1 MTATTPTNTNA
12 RSSAA
17 AIAATQRG
25 SGRYFLRRLLHY
37 RPGFFSVIVIILLY
51 LLAFAGPLIYRT
63 SPNEIDL
70 LNLLGHPSA
79 QHLLGTDDNGRDILA
94 RLLYGGRVSLIVG
107 LIAVVI
113 ADTVGVLF
121 GAFAGYFGKLTDTI
135 LMRITDALLAIP
147 SFFLLLVVLSL
158 FGPSLTK
165 LEIAIGLTSWMTIAR
180 LVRGEFLRYKDAE
193 FVQAAKAM
201 GASDLRVIFRHI
213 MPQAVSSVIVA
224 SSVLIGGVI
233 IAESAL
239 VPRARRAAATG
250 KLGQHAHRRAELRLH
265 RTGARH
271 LPRCAD
277 RHHCRGIQLLRRGL
291 TDRLQCVG
299 VSARVPISG
308 GSRLSSLPQLR
319 GRLESLLPPRNCS
332 PPAFT
337 HFTFNDLDLNYQ
349 EESR

>member
-1 MTATTPTNTNA
+1 MTTTTSHDTPA
-12 RSSAA
+12 LAGVAA
-17 AIAATQRG
+17 PAMMQRG

-37 RPGFFSVIVIILLY
+37 RPGAISLIVLILLY
-51 LLAFAGPLIYRT
+51 LLAFAGPLLYRT

-70 LNLLGHPSA
+70 LNFLGHPSA
-79 QHLLGTDDNGRDILA
+79 QHLLGTDENGRDILA

-121 GAFAGYFGKLTDTI
+121 GAFAGYFGKAADSI

-158 FGPSLTK
+158 FGPSLAK

-180 LVRGEFLRYKDAE
+180 LVRGEFLRYKEAE

-224 SSVLIGGVI
+224 SSVLVGGVI

-239 VPRARRAAATG
+239 SY
-250 KLGQHAHRRAELRLH
+250 LGLGVQPPQASWGNML
-265 RTGARH
+265 TGAQNFVFTEPA
-271 LPRCAD
+271 LAIYP
-277 RHHCRGIQLLRRGL
+277 GLLIVIIVAAFNYFGEGL
-291 TDRLQCVG
+291 RIAFN
-299 VSARVPISG
+299 VS
-308 GSRLSSLPQLR
+308 
-319 GRLESLLPPRNCS
+319 E
-332 PPAFT
+332 
-337 HFTFNDLDLNYQ
+337 
-349 EESR
+349 

>member
-1 MTATTPTNTNA
+1 MICTIAPA
-12 RSSAA
+12 SSP
-17 AIAATQRG
+17 
-25 SGRYFLRRLLHY
+25 F
-37 RPGFFSVIVIILLY
+37 IVLILLY
-51 LLAFAGPLIYRT
+51 LLAFVGPLIYRT

-70 LNLLGHPSA
+70 LNLLGRPSA
-79 QHLLGTDDNGRDILA
+79 DHLLGTDENGRDILA
-94 RLLYGGRVSLIVG
+94 RLLYGGHVSLIVG

-121 GAFAGYFGKLTDTI
+121 GAFAGYFGKVTDAV

-165 LEIAIGLTSWMTIAR
+165 LEIAIGLTSWMAIAR
-180 LVRGEFLRYKDAE
+180 LVRSEFLRYKETE

-213 MPQAVSSVIVA
+213 LPQAVSPVIVA
-224 SSVLIGGVI
+224 SSVLVGGAI

-239 VPRARRAAATG
+239 IVPRARRAAAAG

-271 LPRCAD
+271 LSRRAD
-277 RHHCRGIQLLRRGL
+277 RHHGRAFNYFGEGL
-291 TDRLQCVG
+291 THRLQCVG
-299 VSARVPISG
+299 MKCTRGISG
-308 GSRLSSLPQLR
+308 GAGHSRGPNRSRQWKACFPRCNLRPLRPLRSLTPHAGALAV
-319 GRLESLLPPRNCS
+319 LASE
-332 PPAFT
+332 
-337 HFTFNDLDLNYQ
+337 YQ
-349 EESR
+349 EGSR

>member
-1 MTATTPTNTNA
+1 MTTTPNTTA
-12 RSSAA
+12 LSGAVVPS
-17 AIAATQRG
+17 ITQRS
-25 SGRYFLRRLLHY
+25 SGRYFLRRLLRY
-37 RPGFFSVIVIILLY
+37 RPGFASLIVLILLY

-121 GAFAGYFGKLTDTI
+121 GAFAGYFGKGIDSV

-158 FGPSLTK
+158 FGPSLSK
-165 LEIAIGLTSWMTIAR
+165 LEVAIGLTSWMTIAR
-180 LVRGEFLRYKDAE
+180 LVRGEFLRYKEAE

-224 SSVLIGGVI
+224 SSVLVGGVI

-239 VPRARRAAATG
+239 SY
-250 KLGQHAHRRAELRLH
+250 LGLGVQPPQASWGNML
-265 RTGARH
+265 TGAQNFVFTEPA
-271 LPRCAD
+271 LAIYP
-277 RHHCRGIQLLRRGL
+277 GLLIVLTVAAFNYFGEGL
-291 TDRLQCVG
+291 RIAFN
-299 VSARVPISG
+299 VS
-308 GSRLSSLPQLR
+308 
-319 GRLESLLPPRNCS
+319 E
-332 PPAFT
+332 
-337 HFTFNDLDLNYQ
+337 
-349 EESR
+349 